1 MRTLLCG
8 LLFLL
13 SAHAVA
19 KDIKPDWKYVEW
31 RLSQAKVDGKFIK
44 AMKDHYESQG
54 FQDVLE
60 LNVLLFLKKADYHGP
75 QITDDA
81 VKDVQKFMR
90 ENSRALHAAQKKY
103 KVPAATVA
111 SLLWM
116 ESRYGQNV
124 GRYKVASVFLH
135 LLQSERRDV
144 IAHLKESATRF
155 TSDKITAR
163 TSAEIAERAKKKAK
177 WARAELEALAKMF
190 DRNSRMVTNLKG
202 SFSGAFGIPQFLPSS
217 YNHWARSASPGVAP
231 DLTSPDDAIHSVAYY
246 LRDAGW
252 RGARNHVKALM
263 RYNNSRDYANAILK
277 LSARA
282 GVARDVSSI
291 STKMIKKKTKKKNS
305 NPQ

>member
-1 MRTLLCG
+1 MRILLCG
-8 LLFLL
+8 LALLF
-13 SAHAVA
+13 STHALA
-19 KDIKPDWKYVEW
+19 KDIRPDWKYVEW
-31 RLSQAKVDGKFIK
+31 RLSQIKVDDKFIK
-44 AMKDHYESQG
+44 AMKDNYEAQG
-54 FQDVLE
+54 FEDVLE
-60 LNVLLFLKKADYHGP
+60 LNVLLFLKKSDYHGP

-90 ENSRALHAAQKKY
+90 ENSRALHSAQKKY
-103 KVPAATVA
+103 KVPPAVVA
-111 SLLWM
+111 SLLWL

-124 GRYKVASVFLH
+124 GRYKVANVFLH

-144 IAHLKESATRF
+144 IAHLKENATRF
-155 TSDKITAR
+155 TSRKITAKI
-163 TSAEIAERAKKKAK
+163 SAEIADRAKKKAK
-177 WARAELEALAKMF
+177 WARSELEALAKMF
-190 DRNSRMVTNLKG
+190 GRNSRMVTNLKG

-246 LRDAGW
+246 LRSAGW

-282 GVARDVSSI
+282 DTERDVTSVT
-291 STKMIKKKTKKKNS
+291 TKLIKKKSKKKKS
-305 NPQ
+305 LPK